1 MSEVS
6 SASSGPREPRS
17 SVVLLCSD
25 PKSPRIVAALQV
37 LRHLA
42 DTTVA
47 SGERAGDV
55 LTHAGADVVI
65 AEEWVGTAD
74 GRQLIAWAI
83 QTQPFAVGILLASSR
98 SGATSASRDG
108 LVVLPKLVD
117 AETLNTVCTLALD
130 CAALRRRL
138 GRFEFEHTEH
148 LPALR
153 HGGHDDGQ
161 GVERYE
167 GLLVFSAPM
176 REVVQTLRG
185 LEDSDVTVLIQG
197 ETGTGKELVARAIH
211 ARSRR
216 RQGPFLPVNLGT
228 IPDGLRES
236 ELFGHVRGAFTGAE
250 GTRGGLFSGADGG
263 TLFLDEVGDATP
275 ALQLALLR
283 VLEEGMITPVGAD
296 RPRRVNVRVISATNQ
311 NLAERVRQHR
321 FRRDLYYRLNVFS
334 LRLPPLRDRADDVIP
349 LANHFLRQRGR
360 LPLVLSADARRA
372 LKAHR
377 WEGNVRELRSV
388 MERASLVCKGRE
400 VGIAEL
406 SLSRDVEE
414 GAAPA
419 TIGDSFPSGATL
431 RELERQILQKTL
443 ALADGNQS
451 QAARILGL
459 HESTLRFRMRRA
471 GIVPS
476 RRATGS

>member
-1 MSEVS
+1 MSEAS

-17 SVVLLCSD
+17 NVVLLCSD
-25 PKSPRIVAALQV
+25 PRSPRIVAALQV
-37 LRHLA
+37 LRKLA
-42 DTTVA
+42 VTIVG
-47 SGERAGDV
+47 SGEQASDL
-55 LTHAGADVVI
+55 LTHTDADVVI

-74 GRQLIAWAI
+74 GRQLLAWAI
-83 QTQPFAVGILLASSR
+83 QTRPFAVGVLLASSR
-98 SGATSASRDG
+98 GGASSASRDG
-108 LVVLPKLVD
+108 LIVLPKLVD
-117 AETLNTVCTLALD
+117 AETLNSVCSLALD

-138 GRFEFEHTEH
+138 GRFELDQTER

-153 HGGHDDGQ
+153 HVGHEDGE
-161 GVERYE
+161 GIERYE
-167 GLLVFSAPM
+167 GLLVFGAPM

-185 LEDSDVTVLIQG
+185 IEDSDVTVQIQG

-216 RQGPFLPVNLGT
+216 RRGPFLPINLGT

-296 RPRRVNVRVISATNQ
+296 RPRRVNVRIISATNQ

-321 FRRDLYYRLNVFS
+321 FRRDLYYRLNVFT
-334 LRLPPLRDRADDVIP
+334 LRLPPLRDRVDDVIP
-349 LANHFLRQRGR
+349 LANHFLRQAGR
-360 LPLVLSADARRA
+360 PLVLSADARRA

-388 MERASLVCKGRE
+388 MERAALVCKGRE
-400 VGIAEL
+400 VGVAEL
-406 SLSRDVEE
+406 SLPRDVEE
-414 GAAPA
+414 SAPPQ
-419 TIGDSFPSGATL
+419 TIADSFPSGATL
-431 RELERQILQKTL
+431 RDLEREILQKTL
-443 ALADGNQS
+443 RLADGNQS

-476 RRATGS
+476 RRASGS